1 MAMTFLRTFWAY
13 LLRRFKL
20 DFTKAHYASLVNTD
34 KVFVAQSASF
44 SVPQYA
50 GAPASTFIDY
60 DPGHIVAG
68 NIYGLLPFGI
78 YSYDNGVSWN
88 SFTTVA
94 RNITGVSV
102 QVTASYYY
110 PTDVARF
117 QIRVVAT
124 VGSGTTIPV
133 LVKFGFIQL
142 PSPVEGATIV
152 SSTGAPLYLQKTAFD
167 SRTPV
172 PRIATQFIVRGTGT
186 GGGGATITIPHG
198 QSSIPDVRV
207 GATNSTTSETFGLTG
222 PSSEEIGDTR
232 VDATNIY
239 LTGTFTQYTYFV
251 TVYQDTAS

>member
-1 MAMTFLRTFWAY
+1 M
-13 LLRRFKL
+13 

-50 GAPASTFIDY
+50 GAPASTFIDV
-60 DPGHIVAG
+60 DPGLLVAE
-68 NIYGLLPFGI
+68 NTYGLLPFGI
-78 YSYDNGVSWN
+78 YSYDNGASWN

-94 RNITGVSV
+94 RSISGVSV

-133 LVKFGFIQL
+133 LVKYGFIQL
-142 PSPVEGATIV
+142 PSPDGGPTVV
-152 SSTGAPLYLQKTAFD
+152 NSSGGPLYSQKTAFD

-172 PRIATQFIVRGTGT
+172 PRIAKQYVVRGLGPIS
-186 GGGGATITIPHG
+186 GSGIDLVIPHG
-198 QSSIPDVRV
+198 STSIPDVRI
-207 GATNSTTSETFGLTG
+207 GAQNSTTNETYGLTG
-222 PSSEEIGDTR
+222 PSSAEIGDAKI
-232 VDATNIY
+232 DGTNI
-239 LTGTFTQYTYFV
+239 TIIGTFDIITYFI
-251 TVYQDTAS
+251 TIYEDTAA